1 MEPVKAE
8 RIPLKRSDG
17 RDAQETT
24 HPTVVVM
31 AVQTSWRGCAQSLS
45 ALRFFELVSDDVV
58 AAGCRRAEPTTMNH
72 ATRASEARRCD
83 KDQPVPSAR
92 KTSCLCNQLEF
103 LRHIGGCYLLWLG
116 RRMRLP

>member
-58 AAGCRRAEPTTMNH
+58 AAGCRRAEPTTMNQ
-72 ATRASEARRCD
+72 ATSASEARRLWTNR
-83 KDQPVPSAR
+83 VPLR
-92 KTSCLCNQLEF
+92 LQTSCLCNQLEF
-103 LRHIGGCYLLWLG
+103 LRYLVGCYLLWLG

>member
-72 ATRASEARRCD
+72 STRASEARRRD
-83 KDQPVPSAR
+83 KRQPVPSAR
-92 KTSCLCNQLEF
+92 KQVAFATNANS
-103 LRHIGGCYLLWLG
+103 LG
-116 RRMRLP
+116 IPGVVTYCGWVAA